1 MYRRCGRI
9 VYSGSLRSGS
19 YCRQYVSRHGRKIY
33 FRNEHTNTSSFS
45 FTIWKL
51 INNYMWIEDLI
62 LENIKCFEKQNIK
75 FGSQKAAY
83 PWITLLGENG
93 TGKSTMLQ
101 AIALL
106 LAGPEGAKQ
115 LLTRPDG
122 WLHKETLI
130 GKISI
135 KIHQGENDPNQ
146 FGEKKE
152 RRSFG
157 YTFFIT
163 GNEKIQIRNKTFTE
177 PVIVENSDKILSW
190 LRQNALLPKGKGWF
204 GAGYGAFRRLT
215 RASRIL
221 VPSLQTPL
229 RYTNFS
235 SQFREDEALEAFETW
250 MVYLDYKISKSKDKI
265 AEKQKNWGIK
275 AINKLLPPGNEFDSI
290 DANGRIWFKVY
301 GDKVSTV
308 ALSDGFRSILALT
321 GDLAWRLIAAFPG
334 SEDPLKEEGVVLID
348 ELDIHLHP
356 VWQRTIAGLLR
367 ESFPNIQFI
376 MATHSPLVA
385 AGAGEDAVTY
395 RFYRDNKVTKVDQI
409 KNIHAKSV
417 DDILQSDAFGLVST
431 FSPETQQKIDRYYTL
446 KKKKKLTTDE
456 NNELQTVIPFV
467 QEALGYDVEKSET
480 EKELNEYIKRNWK

>member
-1 MYRRCGRI
+1 
-9 VYSGSLRSGS
+9 
-19 YCRQYVSRHGRKIY
+19 
-33 FRNEHTNTSSFS
+33 
-45 FTIWKL
+45 
-51 INNYMWIEDLI
+51 MWIEEVS
-62 LENIKCFEKQNIK
+62 LENIKCFERQSVKLGNPK
-75 FGSQKAAY
+75 GAF

-101 AIALL
+101 AIGLL

-122 WLHKETLI
+122 WLHNEGSV

-163 GNEKIQIRNKTFTE
+163 GNEKIQIRNKQYSE
-177 PVIVENSDKILSW
+177 PAIVENSDKILSW

-215 RASRIL
+215 RANRIL

-229 RYTNFS
+229 RYTNFF

-250 MVYLDYKISKSKDKI
+250 MVYLDYKISKSKDKT
-265 AEKQKNWGIK
+265 AERQKNWGIK
-275 AINKLLPPGNEFDSI
+275 AINKLLPDGNEFDSI
-290 DANGRIWFKVY
+290 DSNGRIWFKVY

-321 GDLAWRLIAAFPG
+321 GDLTWRLIEAFPE
-334 SEDPLKEEGVVLID
+334 SSDPLKEEGVVLID

-356 VWQRTIAGLLR
+356 VWQRTIGGLLR
-367 ESFPNIQFI
+367 ETFPNIQFI

-395 RFYRDNKVTKVDQI
+395 RFYRKENHTIVDQI
-409 KNIHAKSV
+409 NNVHAMSV
-417 DDILQSDAFGLVST
+417 DKILQSEAFGLVSA
-431 FSPETQQKIDRYYTL
+431 FSPETKKKIDRYYSL
-446 KKKKKLTTDE
+446 KKKSSL
-456 NNELQTVIPFV
+456 NNAEKIELQLTIPFV
-467 QEALGYDVEKSET
+467 VEAFGELHDENSLDFKIEKLLK
-480 EKELNEYIKRNWK
+480 EKLK

>member
-1 MYRRCGRI
+1 
-9 VYSGSLRSGS
+9 
-19 YCRQYVSRHGRKIY
+19 
-33 FRNEHTNTSSFS
+33 
-45 FTIWKL
+45 
-51 INNYMWIEDLI
+51 MWIEEVS
-62 LENIKCFEKQNIK
+62 LENIKCFERQSIK
-75 FGSQKAAY
+75 LGNTKGAF

-101 AIALL
+101 AIGLL

-122 WLHKETLI
+122 WLHNEGSV

-135 KIHQGENDPNQ
+135 KIHQGENDPNTY
-146 FGEKKE
+146 GEILA

-163 GNEKIQIRNKTFTE
+163 GNEKIQIRNKQYSE
-177 PVIVENSDKILSW
+177 PAIVENSDKILTW

-215 RASRIL
+215 RANRIL
-221 VPSLQTPL
+221 VPSLQTSL
-229 RYTNFS
+229 RYTNFF

-250 MVYLDYKISKSKDKI
+250 MVYLDYKISKSNDKT
-265 AEKQKNWGIK
+265 AERQKNWGIK
-275 AINKLLPPGNEFDSI
+275 AINKLLPDGNEFDSI
-290 DANGRIWFKVY
+290 DSNGRIWFKVY

-321 GDLAWRLIAAFPG
+321 GDLTWRLIEAFPE
-334 SEDPLKEEGVVLID
+334 SNDPLKEEGVVLID

-356 VWQRTIAGLLR
+356 VWQRTIGGLLR
-367 ESFPNIQFI
+367 ETFPNIQFI

-395 RFYRDNKVTKVDQI
+395 RFYRKENQTTVDQI
-409 KNIHAKSV
+409 NNVHAMSV
-417 DDILQSDAFGLVST
+417 DKILQSEAFGLVSA
-431 FSPETQQKIDRYYTL
+431 FSPETQNKIDRYYAL
-446 KKKKKLTTDE
+446 KKKNSL
-456 NNELQTVIPFV
+456 NNAEKSELQLTIPFV
-467 QEALGYDVEKSET
+467 IEAFGELHDENSLDYKIEKLLK
-480 EKELNEYIKRNWK
+480 EKLK